1 MKIILMRH
9 GETVWNTQRRL
20 QGCRDIPLTE
30 TGKEQIR
37 IAGYRLAS
45 QDLHIDHIVSSPL
58 ERAYESAQIVAEA
71 LGHPI
76 TSITTSPFFLERS
89 FGVCE
94 GMTYE
99 EAMEQYPDGQYPG
112 METLDQLY
120 DRATQGLKW
129 LEANYSDQ
137 TVLVT
142 SHGAFIKAALGIASA
157 GKIAYFDKDIW
168 IDNGDCCTLEKTESA
183 WTVSVSKH

>member
-1 MKIILMRH
+1 MYECQGQMQILQAKV
-9 GETVWNTQRRL
+9 ENKL
-20 QGCRDIPLTE
+20 FE
-30 TGKEQIR
+30 YFE
-37 IAGYRLAS
+37 
-45 QDLHIDHIVSSPL
+45 
-58 ERAYESAQIVAEA
+58 
-71 LGHPI
+71 
-76 TSITTSPFFLERS
+76 
-89 FGVCE
+89 
-94 GMTYE
+94 MTYE

-120 DRATQGLKW
+120 DRAAQGLKW

-168 IDNGDCCTLEKTESA
+168 IDNGDCCILEMHNYLLFQ
-183 WTVSVSKH
+183 VFLGILFLVN